1 MRLAAPPKSDLVS
14 PAAGA
19 GDRRGFTHSVLSYT
33 RMDVPTLEVFETAV
47 TFNAPGDPVSAHAA
61 LADVFGQDAGF
72 GRFLFRPDSTIQGRY
87 WVQSLEPWTRWPTT
101 AASALE
107 PKRLN
112 IQLAEALMYR
122 FTLRVSAGHE
132 QAEGEQKVVK
142 PFATTTEFEQWFN
155 DNSIGFGLK
164 PLMLNVS
171 LQTLSFSNNGQR
183 YRIPHAV
190 IEGALEVTNAERLR
204 RRVVK
209 GFGSFKRVGLGM
221 LQLTL

>member
-1 MRLAAPPKSDLVS
+1 VRLAAPQKPDLVS
-14 PAAGA
+14 PAAAA

-61 LADVFGQDAGF
+61 LAEVFGQDAGF

-87 WVQSLEPWTRWPTT
+87 WVQSLEPWTRWPAT

-132 QAEGEQKVVK
+132 QADGEQKIVK
-142 PFATTTEFEQWFN
+142 PFSTTAEFEQWFN
-155 DNSIGFGLK
+155 DNSPAFGLK

-171 LQTLSFSNNGQR
+171 LQTLSFGHGGQR

-204 RRVVK
+204 RRIVK

>member
-1 MRLAAPPKSDLVS
+1 MV
-14 PAAGA
+14 
-19 GDRRGFTHSVLSYT
+19 
-33 RMDVPTLEVFETAV
+33 
-47 TFNAPGDPVSAHAA
+47 
-61 LADVFGQDAGF
+61 
-72 GRFLFRPDSTIQGRY
+72 RPFS
-87 WVQSLEPWTRWPTT
+87 
-101 AASALE
+101 
-107 PKRLN
+107 
-112 IQLAEALMYR
+112 
-122 FTLRVSAGHE
+122 
-132 QAEGEQKVVK
+132 
-142 PFATTTEFEQWFN
+142 TTTEFEQWFN
-155 DNSIGFGLK
+155 DNSVGFGLK